1 MTTAASG
8 SPRGRCWR
16 RRGSPWWVAPRTAPL
31 RWRRCS
37 GCGRR
42 WCCWSR
48 AATRPCTGRALTR
61 RRPAGS
67 LRSGSFPVRRWPR
80 WLAEPSRRW
89 VWLLLWPAGAVVG
102 IAGEWRLYGWADPG
116 DWVPD
121 LLTGWTLIA
130 CGLAGWS
137 RRPQSRSGA
146 LLAAAGFAWFAP
158 NFAATEPTALAW
170 LSAHALYLY
179 RGPLVQLVLTF
190 PRGRPVR
197 HLDRAAVAAGYAA
210 AIITP
215 VWADET
221 ATIVLACLLVA
232 VAVRGYVCAAGC
244 ERRMRL
250 AALHAYQAALCG
262 LSLGLLVGLL
272 RGSWE
277 RAEVADLVV
286 ELGAT
291 RSGTLRDELARALGD
306 PSLQVG
312 YWVPQPAGF
321 VDSDGRPV
329 RVPDPG
335 SGRSMT
341 MVERD
346 GQPLAVLVHDP
357 AVLGDPGLVEAVSS
371 AARLAAANARLQAE
385 VRARLAEIG
394 ASRRRILEA
403 GDEERGRLERRLRE
417 GALRRLGEVAETLRQ
432 ARRPDAAGNAAE
444 RLARA
449 EIQLTQTQQ
458 ELRRLA
464 RGIHPRELSER
475 GLAAALASLARDV
488 PLPVK
493 LAVSAP
499 GDPPAAAACAY
510 FVCSEALANVAK
522 YAAASKVA
530 VSVRSDPGAIT
541 VEIEDD
547 GAGGA
552 DPGRGTGLRGLADR
566 IETLGG
572 TLTVDSPPGRGTRLV
587 AVIPH
592 GAGTA

>member
-1 MTTAASG
+1 
-8 SPRGRCWR
+8 
-16 RRGSPWWVAPRTAPL
+16 
-31 RWRRCS
+31 
-37 GCGRR
+37 
-42 WCCWSR
+42 
-48 AATRPCTGRALTR
+48 
-61 RRPAGS
+61 
-67 LRSGSFPVRRWPR
+67 VRRSPR
-80 WLAEPSRRW
+80 WLAEPSRHW
-89 VWLLLWPAGAVVG
+89 VWLLLWPAAAVVG
-102 IAGEWRLYGWADPG
+102 IAAECRLYGWADPRN
-116 DWVPD
+116 WVPD
-121 LLTGWTLIA
+121 LLTGWTMIA

-158 NFAATEPTALAW
+158 NFAATGVTALGW

-179 RGPLVQLVLTF
+179 RGPLVHLVLTY

-197 HLDRAAVAAGYAA
+197 RLDVAAVAAGYAVA
-210 AIITP
+210 VITP
-215 VWADET
+215 VWADGI
-221 ATIVLACLLVA
+221 ATIVVACLLVA
-232 VAVRGYVCAAGC
+232 VAVRGYICAAGR

-250 AALHAYQAALCG
+250 AALQAMAVLAAVLAAVALVRLAVPGQAADAATLHVYQASLCG
-262 LSLGLLVGLL
+262 LSLGLLVGLF

-277 RAEVADLVV
+277 RAEVTDLVV

-312 YWVPQPAGF
+312 YWVPQQASF
-321 VDSDGRPV
+321 VDSDGRSIP
-329 RVPDPG
+329 VPDPG

-341 MVERD
+341 MVQRD

-357 AVLGDPGLVEAVSS
+357 AVLGDPGLVQAVSS

-403 GDEERGRLERRLRE
+403 GDEERGRLERRLRD
-417 GALRRLGEVAETLRQ
+417 GALRRLDVVAETLRK
-432 ARRPDAAGNAAE
+432 ARGPAAAGNADE

-449 EIQLTQTQQ
+449 ESQLARAQE

-493 LAVSAP
+493 LAVSAAGESP
-499 GDPPAAAACAY
+499 GAAACAY

-522 YAAASKVA
+522 YASASNVA
-530 VSVRSDPGAIT
+530 VSVRSDPGGTT

-547 GAGGA
+547 GVGGA

-566 IETLGG
+566 VETLGG

-592 GAGTA
+592 GPGTA

>member
-1 MTTAASG
+1 M
-8 SPRGRCWR
+8 
-16 RRGSPWWVAPRTAPL
+16 
-31 RWRRCS
+31 
-37 GCGRR
+37 
-42 WCCWSR
+42 
-48 AATRPCTGRALTR
+48 
-61 RRPAGS
+61 
-67 LRSGSFPVRRWPR
+67 RRWPR
-80 WLAEPSRRW
+80 WLAELSRRR
-89 VWLLLWPAGAVVG
+89 VWLLLWPAAAVVG
-102 IAGEWRLYGWADPG
+102 LTAEWRLYGWADPG
-116 DWVPD
+116 DWAPD
-121 LLTGWTLIA
+121 LLTGWTMIV

-158 NFAATEPTALAW
+158 NYAVTGVTALAW
-170 LSAHALYLY
+170 LSAHALYLH
-179 RGPLVQLVLTF
+179 RGPLVQLVLTY
-190 PRGRPVR
+190 PTGRAAQR
-197 HLDRAAVAAGYAA
+197 LDRAAVAAGYAA
-210 AIITP
+210 AVLTP
-215 VWADET
+215 VWTSQT
-221 ATIVLACLLVA
+221 ATIVLACMLITVA
-232 VAVRGYVCAAGC
+232 IRGYARAAGR

-250 AALHAYQAALCG
+250 AALWATAVLAAVLAAIALVRLAAGQAADVATLHAYQAALCG
-262 LSLGLLVGLL
+262 MSLSLLVGLL

-277 RAEVADLVV
+277 RADVADLVV
-286 ELGAT
+286 ELGET
-291 RSGTLRDELARALGD
+291 RSGTLRDQLARALGD

-321 VDSDGRPV
+321 VDAGGRPV

-385 VRARLAEIG
+385 VRARLAEIS

-403 GDEERGRLERRLRE
+403 GDEERGRLERRLRD

-432 ARRPDAAGNAAE
+432 ARCPAAGGAAE

-449 EIQLTQTQQ
+449 ESQLARTQE

-475 GLAAALASLARDV
+475 GLAAALASLTKDV
-488 PLPVK
+488 PQCVE
-493 LAVSAP
+493 LAVSVT
-499 GDPPAAAACAY
+499 GEPPAAAACAY
-510 FVCSEALANVAK
+510 FVCAEALANVAK
-522 YAAASKVA
+522 YAAASHVK
-530 VSVRSDPGAIT
+530 VSVCSDPGATT
-541 VEIEDD
+541 VEVEDD
-547 GAGGA
+547 GVGGA

-566 IETLGG
+566 VETLGG

-592 GAGTA
+592 GAGAA

>member
-1 MTTAASG
+1 M
-8 SPRGRCWR
+8 
-16 RRGSPWWVAPRTAPL
+16 
-31 RWRRCS
+31 
-37 GCGRR
+37 
-42 WCCWSR
+42 
-48 AATRPCTGRALTR
+48 
-61 RRPAGS
+61 
-67 LRSGSFPVRRWPR
+67 RRWPR
-80 WLAEPSRRW
+80 WSAEPSRRR

-102 IAGEWRLYGWADPG
+102 IAAEWRLYGWADPG

-121 LLTGWTLIA
+121 LLAGWAMIA

-158 NFAATEPTALAW
+158 NFAATGSAALAW
-170 LSAHALYLY
+170 LSAYALYLY
-179 RGPLVQLVLTF
+179 RGPLVQLVLTY
-190 PRGRPVR
+190 PQGRPVR
-197 HLDRAAVAAGYAA
+197 RLDRAAVIAGYAA
-210 AIITP
+210 AVITP
-215 VWADET
+215 VWADKT

-232 VAVRGYVCAAGC
+232 VAVRGYVCAAGR

-250 AALHAYQAALCG
+250 AALQATAVLAAVLAAITLVRLAAPGHAANVATLHAYQAALCG

-312 YWVPQPAGF
+312 YWVPRSAGF
-321 VDSDGRPV
+321 VDSGGRPL

-335 SGRSMT
+335 SERSMT

-403 GDEERGRLERRLRE
+403 GDEERGRLERRLRD
-417 GALRRLGEVAETLRQ
+417 GALRRLDEVAQTLRR
-432 ARRPDAAGNAAE
+432 ARRPAAGGADE

-449 EIQLTQTQQ
+449 EIQLARTQE

-493 LAVSAP
+493 LAVSVT
-499 GDPPAAAACAY
+499 GESPAAAACAY

-530 VSVRSDPGAIT
+530 VSVRSGTEGIR
-541 VEIEDD
+541 VEVEDD
-547 GAGGA
+547 GIGGA

-566 IETLGG
+566 VETLGG

-592 GAGTA
+592 EPGAA

>member
-1 MTTAASG
+1 
-8 SPRGRCWR
+8 
-16 RRGSPWWVAPRTAPL
+16 
-31 RWRRCS
+31 
-37 GCGRR
+37 
-42 WCCWSR
+42 
-48 AATRPCTGRALTR
+48 
-61 RRPAGS
+61 
-67 LRSGSFPVRRWPR
+67 VRRWPR
-80 WLAEPSRRW
+80 WSAEPSRRRAW
-89 VWLLLWPAGAVVG
+89 PLLWPTAAVVG
-102 IAGEWRLYGWADPG
+102 LTAEWRLYGWADPG
-116 DWVPD
+116 DWAPD
-121 LLTGWTLIA
+121 LLTGWTMIA
-130 CGLAGWS
+130 CGLIGWS

-158 NFAATEPTALAW
+158 NYAATGVTVLAW

-197 HLDRAAVAAGYAA
+197 RLDRAAVAVGYVVAV
-210 AIITP
+210 ITP
-215 VWADET
+215 VWADKT
-221 ATIVLACLLVA
+221 ATIVLACLLIA
-232 VAVRGYVCAAGC
+232 VAVRGYVRSAGR

-250 AALHAYQAALCG
+250 AALQATAVLSAVFAAIALVRLAVPTQAADAATLHAYQAALCG
-262 LSLGLLVGLL
+262 LALGLLAGLL

-286 ELGAT
+286 ELGET

-321 VDSDGRPV
+321 VDSEGRPV

-346 GQPLAVLVHDP
+346 GQPLAVLIHDP

-417 GALRRLGEVAETLRQ
+417 GALRRLDEVAQTLRR
-432 ARRPDAAGNAAE
+432 ARRPAAGAAAE

-449 EIQLTQTQQ
+449 ESQLAQAQ
-458 ELRRLA
+458 EELGRLA
-464 RGIHPRELSER
+464 LGIHPRELSER

-493 LAVSAP
+493 LAVSVT
-499 GDPPAAAACAY
+499 GESPAAAACAY

-530 VSVRSDPGAIT
+530 VSVRSDSGGTT
-541 VEIEDD
+541 VEIDDD
-547 GAGGA
+547 GVGGA
-552 DPGRGTGLRGLADR
+552 DRDRGTGLRGLADR
-566 IETLGG
+566 VETLGG

-592 GAGTA
+592 GAGAA

>member
-1 MTTAASG
+1 M
-8 SPRGRCWR
+8 
-16 RRGSPWWVAPRTAPL
+16 
-31 RWRRCS
+31 
-37 GCGRR
+37 
-42 WCCWSR
+42 
-48 AATRPCTGRALTR
+48 
-61 RRPAGS
+61 
-67 LRSGSFPVRRWPR
+67 RRWPR
-80 WLAEPSRRW
+80 WSAEQSRGR
-89 VWLLLWPAGAVVG
+89 VRLLLWPAAAVVG
-102 IAGEWRLYGWADPG
+102 LTAEWRLYGWADPG
-116 DWVPD
+116 DWAPD
-121 LLTGWTLIA
+121 LVTGWTMIA

-137 RRPQSRSGA
+137 WRPQSRSGA
-146 LLAAAGFAWFAP
+146 LLAATGFAWFVP
-158 NFAATEPTALAW
+158 NYATTGAAALAW

-179 RGPLVQLVLTF
+179 RGPLVQLVLTY
-190 PRGRPVR
+190 PTGRAAR
-197 HLDRAAVAAGYAA
+197 RLDRAAVIAGYAA

-221 ATIVLACLLVA
+221 PTIVVACLLVA
-232 VAVRGYVCAAGC
+232 VAVRGYVCAAGR

-250 AALHAYQAALCG
+250 AALRATAVLAAVLAAIALARLAAPAQAANAATLHAYQAALCG

-286 ELGAT
+286 ELGET

-321 VDSDGRPV
+321 VDSEGRPI

-335 SGRSMT
+335 TGRSMT

-385 VRARLAEIG
+385 VRGRLAEVG

-417 GALRRLGEVAETLRQ
+417 GALRRLDEVAETLRR
-432 ARRPDAAGNAAE
+432 AGRPAAGGADE

-449 EIQLTQTQQ
+449 ETQLAQTQE

-475 GLAAALASLARDV
+475 GLAAALASLASDV
-488 PLPVK
+488 PLPVT
-493 LAVSAP
+493 LAVSVT
-499 GDPPAAAACAY
+499 GESPAGAACAY

-530 VSVRSDPGAIT
+530 VSVRSNPGGTT

-547 GAGGA
+547 GVGGA

-566 IETLGG
+566 VETFGG
-572 TLTVDSPPGRGTRLV
+572 SLTVESPPGRGTRLV

-592 GAGTA
+592 EPGTA

>member
-1 MTTAASG
+1 
-8 SPRGRCWR
+8 
-16 RRGSPWWVAPRTAPL
+16 
-31 RWRRCS
+31 
-37 GCGRR
+37 
-42 WCCWSR
+42 
-48 AATRPCTGRALTR
+48 
-61 RRPAGS
+61 
-67 LRSGSFPVRRWPR
+67 
-80 WLAEPSRRW
+80 
-89 VWLLLWPAGAVVG
+89 VWLLWPAGAVVG
-102 IAGEWRLYGWADPG
+102 IAAEWRLYGWADPR

-121 LLTGWTLIA
+121 LLTGWTMIA

-137 RRPQSRSGA
+137 RRPQSRAGA
-146 LLAAAGFAWFAP
+146 LLAATGFAWFAP
-158 NFAATEPTALAW
+158 NYAATGVTALAW

-197 HLDRAAVAAGYAA
+197 RLDCAAVAAGYAA
-210 AIITP
+210 AVITP

-232 VAVRGYVCAAGC
+232 VAVRGYVCAAGR

-250 AALHAYQAALCG
+250 AALQATAVLAAVLVAVALVRLAAPAQAANAATLHAYQAALCG

-306 PSLQVG
+306 PGLQVG
-312 YWVPQPAGF
+312 YWVPESAGF
-321 VDSDGRPV
+321 VDSEGRPL

-335 SGRSMT
+335 SERSMT

-357 AVLGDPGLVEAVSS
+357 AVLGDPGLVEAVST
-371 AARLAAANARLQAE
+371 AARLAAANVRLQAE

-394 ASRRRILEA
+394 ASRRRILAA
-403 GDEERGRLERRLRE
+403 GDEERGRLERRLRD
-417 GALRRLGEVAETLRQ
+417 GALRRLDQVAETLRQ
-432 ARRPDAAGNAAE
+432 ARRPAAAGHAAE

-449 EIQLTQTQQ
+449 EIQLARTQE

-475 GLAAALASLARDV
+475 GLAAALASLARDI

-493 LAVSAP
+493 LAVSAA
-499 GDPPAAAACAY
+499 GESPAAAACAY

-530 VSVRSDPGAIT
+530 VSVRSDPGGTT

-547 GAGGA
+547 GVGGA

-566 IETLGG
+566 VETLGG

-592 GAGTA
+592 GAGAA

>member
-1 MTTAASG
+1 
-8 SPRGRCWR
+8 
-16 RRGSPWWVAPRTAPL
+16 
-31 RWRRCS
+31 
-37 GCGRR
+37 
-42 WCCWSR
+42 
-48 AATRPCTGRALTR
+48 
-61 RRPAGS
+61 
-67 LRSGSFPVRRWPR
+67 
-80 WLAEPSRRW
+80 

-102 IAGEWRLYGWADPG
+102 ITAEWRLYGWADPRG
-116 DWVPD
+116 WAPD
-121 LLTGWTLIA
+121 LLTGWTMIA

-158 NFAATEPTALAW
+158 NFAATGVTALAW
-170 LSAHALYLY
+170 VSARALYLY
-179 RGPLVQLVLTF
+179 RGPLVQLVLTY

-197 HLDRAAVAAGYAA
+197 PLDRAAVAAGYAVA
-210 AIITP
+210 VITP
-215 VWADET
+215 VWDSKT

-232 VAVRGYVCAAGC
+232 VAVRGYTRAAGR

-250 AALHAYQAALCG
+250 AALWATAVLAAVLAAIALVRLAAPSQAANAATLHAYQAALCG

-277 RAEVADLVV
+277 RADVADLVV
-286 ELGAT
+286 ELGET

-321 VDSDGRPV
+321 VDAGGRPI
-329 RVPDPG
+329 RIPDPG

-346 GQPLAVLVHDP
+346 GQPLAVLIHDP

-385 VRARLAEIG
+385 VRGRLAEIS

-403 GDEERGRLERRLRE
+403 GDEERGRLERRLRD
-417 GALRRLGEVAETLRQ
+417 GALRRLGQVAETLRQ
-432 ARRPDAAGNAAE
+432 ARRPAVTGNAAE

-449 EIQLTQTQQ
+449 EIQLARTQE
-458 ELRRLA
+458 ELWRLA

-475 GLAAALASLARDV
+475 GLAAALTSLASDA
-488 PLPVK
+488 PLPVD
-493 LAVSAP
+493 LAVSAT
-499 GDPPAAAACAY
+499 GESPAAAACAY
-510 FVCSEALANVAK
+510 FVCAEALANVAK

-530 VSVRSDPGAIT
+530 VSVRSDPGGIR
-541 VEIEDD
+541 VEVEDD

-566 IETLGG
+566 VETLGG
-572 TLTVDSPPGRGTRLV
+572 ALTVDSPPGRGTRLV

-592 GAGTA
+592 GAGAA

>member
-1 MTTAASG
+1 
-8 SPRGRCWR
+8 
-16 RRGSPWWVAPRTAPL
+16 
-31 RWRRCS
+31 
-37 GCGRR
+37 
-42 WCCWSR
+42 
-48 AATRPCTGRALTR
+48 
-61 RRPAGS
+61 
-67 LRSGSFPVRRWPR
+67 VRRWPR
-80 WLAEPSRRW
+80 WLAERSRGG
-89 VWLLLWPAGAVVG
+89 VWLLLWPAAAVVG
-102 IAGEWRLYGWADPG
+102 LAAEWRLYGWADPG
-116 DWVPD
+116 GWVPD
-121 LLTGWTLIA
+121 LLAGWALIG

-137 RRPQSRSGA
+137 RRPQSRAGA

-158 NFAATEPTALAW
+158 NFAATGVTALGW
-170 LSAHALYLY
+170 LSAHALYLH
-179 RGPLVQLVLTF
+179 RGPLVHLVLTY
-190 PRGRPVR
+190 PRGRLVR
-197 HLDRAAVAAGYAA
+197 RLDVTAVAVGYAA
-210 AIITP
+210 AAVTP
-215 VWADET
+215 VWGSET
-221 ATIVLACLLVA
+221 ATVVLAALLVA
-232 VAVRGYVCAAGC
+232 VAVRGYACAAGR

-250 AALHAYQAALCG
+250 AALQATAVVAAVLAAVALVRLAAPGQAAGAATLHVYQAALCG

-272 RGSWE
+272 RGAWE

-286 ELGAT
+286 ELGGT

-306 PSLQVG
+306 RSLQVG
-312 YWVPQPAGF
+312 YWVPESAGF
-321 VDSDGRPV
+321 VDSGGRPI

-357 AVLGDPGLVEAVSS
+357 AVLGDPGLAEAVSA

-385 VRARLAEIG
+385 VRARVAEIG
-394 ASRRRILEA
+394 ASRRRIVAA
-403 GDEERGRLERRLRE
+403 GDEERGRLEQRLRD
-417 GALRRLGEVAETLRQ
+417 GALRRLDLVAETLRL
-432 ARRPDAAGNAAE
+432 ARSPAAGGAAG
-444 RLARA
+444 RLAGA
-449 EIQLTQTQQ
+449 EIQLARTRE
-458 ELRRLA
+458 ELGRLA

-493 LAVSAP
+493 LAVSVT
-499 GDPPAAAACAY
+499 GESPAAAACAY

-530 VSVRSDPGAIT
+530 VSVRSDPAAIR
-541 VEIEDD
+541 VEIDDD

-566 IETLGG
+566 VETLGG

>member
-1 MTTAASG
+1 
-8 SPRGRCWR
+8 
-16 RRGSPWWVAPRTAPL
+16 
-31 RWRRCS
+31 
-37 GCGRR
+37 
-42 WCCWSR
+42 
-48 AATRPCTGRALTR
+48 
-61 RRPAGS
+61 
-67 LRSGSFPVRRWPR
+67 
-80 WLAEPSRRW
+80 

-121 LLTGWTLIA
+121 LLTGWAMIA

-158 NFAATEPTALAW
+158 NFAATGAAALAW

-190 PRGRPVR
+190 PLGRPVR
-197 HLDRAAVAAGYAA
+197 RLDRAAVAAGYAA
-210 AIITP
+210 AVITP
-215 VWADET
+215 VWADKT
-221 ATIVLACLLVA
+221 ATIVLSCLLVA
-232 VAVRGYVCAAGC
+232 VAVRGYVRAAGR

-250 AALHAYQAALCG
+250 AALQATAVVAAVLVAVALVRLAAPAQAAGAATLHAYQAALSG

-312 YWVPQPAGF
+312 YWVPQSAGF
-321 VDSDGRPV
+321 VDSGGRPI
-329 RVPDPG
+329 RVPDRG
-335 SGRSMT
+335 SGRAMT

-357 AVLGDPGLVEAVSS
+357 AVLGDPGLVEAVAS

-417 GALRRLGEVAETLRQ
+417 GALRRLGEVAETLRR
-432 ARRPDAAGNAAE
+432 ARRPAAGGNADE
-444 RLARA
+444 RLAAA
-449 EIQLTQTQQ
+449 EIQLARTQE

-475 GLAAALASLARDV
+475 GLAAALASLAGDV

-493 LAVSAP
+493 LAVSVAGESP
-499 GDPPAAAACAY
+499 GAAACAY

-522 YAAASKVA
+522 YASASRVM
-530 VSVRSDPGAIT
+530 VSVRSGSGGID
-541 VEIEDD
+541 VEVEDD
-547 GAGGA
+547 GTGGA

-566 IETLGG
+566 VETLGG

-592 GAGTA
+592 GAGAA